1 MIMNTEDRMHCK
13 INTRTS
19 KVKSFSIS
27 IPLLVL
33 LIFASSCEEL
43 SSTDDEPESSN
54 RNSGTHLFILS
65 GQSNMQ
71 GLRPQDSFT
80 PNVEAEFGKYNV
92 IVVMDALG
100 AQPIRRWYK
109 EWKPVEGD
117 APEETGELYDILMV
131 KVNHAI
137 MGQEIKTVTFVWMQG
152 ERDANEELGE
162 VYEESLLG
170 LYDQLCKD
178 IEREDVNF
186 VIGRLSDFDMNN
198 ESYPHWTM
206 IRDIQVKVAKSNSRF
221 AWVNTDD
228 LNDGVNRSGTAIE
241 NDLHMSADGYKIL
254 GLRFALWSIDLI
266 NKHKIVVPRG

>member
-1 MIMNTEDRMHCK
+1 MKNKTIP
-13 INTRTS
+13 I
-19 KVKSFSIS
+19 KSVAVL
-27 IPLLVL
+27 IPVLVL
-33 LIFASSCEEL
+33 LLFASSCEDL
-43 SSTDDEPESSN
+43 SSTDDDSASSN
-54 RNSGTHLFILS
+54 INTGTHLFILS

-80 PNVEAEFGKYNV
+80 PSVEAEFGTHNA

-100 AQPIRRWYK
+100 AQPIRQWYK
-109 EWKPVEGD
+109 EWKPLEGD

-152 ERDANEELGE
+152 ERDANEKLGE
-162 VYEESLLG
+162 VYEESLIG
-170 LYDQLCKD
+170 LYDQLCMD
-178 IEREDVNF
+178 LGREDVNF

-198 ESYPHWTM
+198 ERYPHWTM
-206 IRDIQVKVAKSNSRF
+206 IRDIQVKVAKSNTRF

-228 LNDGVNRSGTAIE
+228 LNDGVNRSGTEIE

-254 GLRFALWSIDLI
+254 GLRFAWWSIELI
-266 NKHKIVVPRG
+266 NKHKMVVPRG